1 MINIKLELKNL
12 IEKTMIP
19 ESKDFIE
26 ELNDLINNNK
36 ATKDDVEAKKEMLVF
51 LSELETILS
60 AINKDDITDEEAA
73 DIYEK
78 IIHMLEYHSED

>member
-19 ESKDFIE
+19 ESKNFIE
-26 ELNDLINNNK
+26 ELDDLINNNK
-36 ATKDDVEAKKEMLVF
+36 ATKDDIEAKKEMLVF

-60 AINKDDITDEEAA
+60 AISKNDITDKEAA

-78 IIHMLEYHSED
+78 IINMLEQAED

>member
-19 ESKDFIE
+19 ESKNFIE
-26 ELNDLINNNK
+26 ELDDLINNNK
-36 ATKDDVEAKKEMLVF
+36 ATKDDIEAKKEMLVF

-60 AINKDDITDEEAA
+60 AINKNDITDEEAA

-78 IIHMLEYHSED
+78 IINMLEQAED